1 VISDFKDLQLR
12 VKKARSRVDQDLGRA
27 RALRARGL
35 AIEAEL
41 QSLRAQKESFE
52 KAAAVLG
59 SIGEQRQEQAQKKI
73 ESLVTKGL
81 QTIFGEEY
89 AFRIEQVTVANRPE
103 VNFLVKSTTEDGKVI
118 ETDVLS
124 SRGGGLASVVGFLL
138 RVVIMLLSNKSQEN
152 IIFLDESFG
161 MLSAEYEGR
170 MAEFLKKISEE
181 TGITIVLVTHSDAYS
196 DLADK
201 RYRFDLNSKGMT
213 TVKEI

>member
-1 VISDFKDLQLR
+1 MSSTTEILKAR
-12 VKKARSRVDQDLGRA
+12 VKKARSSVDQDLGRA
-27 RALRARGL
+27 RALRVRGL
-35 AIEAEL
+35 AIQDEL
-41 QSLRAQKESFE
+41 EKLKSEKDSLE
-52 KAAAVLG
+52 KAAAVLL
-59 SIGEQRQEQAQKKI
+59 SIGEDRQTKAQQKI
-73 ESLVTKGL
+73 EELVTRGL

-103 VNFLVKSTTEDGKVI
+103 VNFLVKSTTEDGKII

-124 SRGGGLASVVGFLL
+124 SRGGGLAAVVGFLL
-138 RVVIMLLSNKSQEN
+138 RVVIMLLGKKNQETV
-152 IIFLDESFG
+152 IFLDESFG

-201 RYRFDLNSKGMT
+201 RYRLDLNSKGIT
-213 TVKEI
+213 IVKEI